1 MNKIIVTICTALL
14 VAGAVFIKIDSGLY
28 DDVKSG
34 KVSLWCMFQ
43 DGERK
48 IDPNHI
54 ESYDPDYGWAFFNG
68 SAKNCR
74 VE

>member
-1 MNKIIVTICTALL
+1 MKRLLILTSMAIL

-34 KVSLWCMFQ
+34 EMSLYCIFE
-43 DGERK
+43 DGERVV
-48 IDPNHI
+48 
-54 ESYDPDYGWAFFNG
+54 DPDYIEGFDPEYGWTFFNG